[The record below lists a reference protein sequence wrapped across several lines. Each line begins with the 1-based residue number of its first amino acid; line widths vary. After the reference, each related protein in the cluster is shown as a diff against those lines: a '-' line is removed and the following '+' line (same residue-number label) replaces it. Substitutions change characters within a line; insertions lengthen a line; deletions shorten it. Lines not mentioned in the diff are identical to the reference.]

1 MTPIF
6 RRINSLFI
14 KGLLTLLPISLT
26 VSLLIWIV
34 RSLES
39 SFGDALTTMLP
50 DRFYVPGLGLMLA
63 ITAVLLTGLL
73 VENYLAGAFFQRFE
87 VLLKRAPVIRTIYSP
102 LKDLADLFS
111 RTQGAGQGQQVVF
124 VQTAPGIESMGLVMR
139 DNFDDLPKNSVPAG
153 KLAVFVPLSYGF
165 GGFTLVV
172 DRSAVRDAGLPAERA
187 LQLAIT
193 GWVRSGRDTKPR
205 A

>member
-50 DRFYVPGLGLMLA
+50 DRFYIPGLGLMLA
-63 ITAVLLTGLL
+63 ITAILLTGLL
-73 VENYLAGAFFQRFE
+73 VENYLAGPFFQRFE

-111 RTQGAGQGQQVVF
+111 RTQGAGQSQQVVF

-139 DNFDDLPKNSVPAG
+139 ENFDDLPKNCVPAG

-193 GWVRSGRDTKPR
+193 GWVRSGSSAKLRS
-205 A
+205 